1 MAEADPTART
11 AAVDAYVHRLEHLRA
26 TGQQLRIALASS
38 SESPGET
45 HALGVWQR
53 DCAATVS
60 QLSGGSKRH
69 WLSRAFSDALLVPV
83 NGADSASV
91 VSIIDRLLD
100 VLASAGRS
108 LAGAVDP
115 PAIEPADPPSALG
128 RFEYVKNAG
137 LRSSL
142 ERAYLDGHEAFKR
155 GESTLALLTFCSILE
170 AVITDALERHGFGRS
185 APDGVT
191 PEPVVKWPF
200 TTRIAEAERAG
211 LISRGCARLPVAARD
226 YRDQLD
232 VTGESMADV
241 VISLRDA
248 RLTRD
253 VLHVVLRDLSP
264 GR

>member
-11 AAVDAYVHRLEHLRA
+11 AAVDTYLHRLEHLRA

-45 HALGVWQR
+45 QALGAWQR

-115 PAIEPADPPSALG
+115 PAIEPAGQPTP
-128 RFEYVKNAG
+128 RFESVRNAA

-142 ERAYLDGHEAFKR
+142 ERAYLDGQEAFTR

-170 AVITDALERHGFGRS
+170 AVITEALERHGLGRS
-185 APDGVT
+185 AADGVT

-200 TTRIAEAERAG
+200 AIRIAAAERAG
-211 LISRGCARLPVAARD
+211 LISRGCARLPVVARE

-232 VTGESMADV
+232 ATGESFAGV